1 MEYLRECL
9 DSGEVSDW
17 LTKGRTVLAQK
28 DKAKENIASNYPP
41 ITCLPL
47 VWKLLTSI
55 LADEI
60 YDYLEKNM
68 LLPEDQKRCRRKCK
82 GTGDLLFIDKMIL
95 REVRMRK
102 KNLAVAWIDYKKA
115 YDMVPHSRIVE
126 CLGMVGVSEQIKHF
140 LSESMKA
147 WRVDLT
153 CNNQYLGRVDI
164 KRGIFQGDSLSPLL
178 FVLLLFYYVI
188 SDKSESAYQ
197 FSSTKEKI
205 NLLLFMDDLKLY
217 AKNEKGLDS
226 LVQTVRIFS
235 DDIGMECG
243 IDTCATLVLK
253 RGKLTK
259 FDGISLPDGT
269 VMKVLIEEAVYKYLG
284 VIQADQIR
292 YTEMKEK
299 VKTE

>member
-1 MEYLRECL
+1 M
-9 DSGEVSDW
+9 
-17 LTKGRTVLAQK
+17 
-28 DKAKENIASNYPP
+28 
-41 ITCLPL
+41 
-47 VWKLLTSI
+47 WKLLTSI

-60 YDYLEKNM
+60 YDYLEKKM
-68 LLPEDQKRCRRKCK
+68 LLPEEQKGCRRKSK
-82 GTGDLLFIDKMIL
+82 GTDDLLFIDKMIL

-115 YDMVPHSRIVE
+115 FDIPHSWLVE
-126 CLGMVGVSEQIKHF
+126 CLGMVGVSEKIKLF

-147 WRVDLT
+147 WRVDLP

-235 DDIGMECG
+235 DDIGMEFG

-284 VIQADQIR
+284 VIEADQIR
-292 YTEMKEK
+292 YTEMKEN

>member
-1 MEYLRECL
+1 
-9 DSGEVSDW
+9 
-17 LTKGRTVLAQK
+17 
-28 DKAKENIASNYPP
+28 
-41 ITCLPL
+41 
-47 VWKLLTSI
+47 
-55 LADEI
+55 
-60 YDYLEKNM
+60 
-68 LLPEDQKRCRRKCK
+68 
-82 GTGDLLFIDKMIL
+82 
-95 REVRMRK
+95 MRK
-102 KNLAVAWIDYKKA
+102 KNLTVAWIYYKKA
-115 YDMVPHSRIVE
+115 LDMVPHSWIVE
-126 CLGMVGVSEQIKHF
+126 CLGMVGVSEQMKLF

-153 CNNQYLGRVDI
+153 CNNQSLGRVDI
-164 KRGIFQGDSLSPLL
+164 KRGIFQGDSLSSLL
-178 FVLLLFYYVI
+178 FVLCLIPLTLI
-188 SDKSESAYQ
+188 LHKSESAYQ

-205 NLLLFMDDLKLY
+205 NHLLFMDDLKLY

-235 DDIGMECG
+235 DDIGMEFG
-243 IDTCATLVLK
+243 IDTWATLVLK

-284 VIQADQIR
+284 VIEADQIR